1 MDEQVLHSLQWIESM
16 PSWVMFAFFF
26 FSAFMENVFPPYPGD
41 TILAFSGFL
50 AARGVM
56 SLPIVFFAGFAGS
69 VAGAFVMY
77 MLGHRAL
84 ELARRME
91 RSVSRPAW
99 LKNSLHEAVSQES
112 IEKTGLWF
120 NRYGL
125 YFVIVSRFSAGLR
138 FFVSIVAGIS
148 RVSLP
153 LYMLC
158 FALGVVLWN
167 GLLTAGG
174 YTLGRNWELV
184 LVYLK
189 LYNTVFIIVAV
200 VAVAGFVFWKW
211 RSSNIH

>member
-56 SLPIVFFAGFAGS
+56 SLSAAALAGFAGS

-77 MLGHRAL
+77 MLGHRVL
-84 ELARRME
+84 ELARRLE
-91 RSVSRPAW
+91 RTVERPAW
-99 LKNSLHEAVSQES
+99 LKKSLHEAVSEEA

-125 YFVIVSRFSAGLR
+125 YFVIVSRFSAGVR

-153 LYMLC
+153 LYLLC
-158 FALGVVLWN
+158 FALGVILWN

-174 YTLGRNWELV
+174 YMLGRNWELV
-184 LVYLK
+184 LVYLR
-189 LYNTVFIIVAV
+189 LYNTVVIVVLAL
-200 VAVAGFVFWKW
+200 AAAGFVIWKW
-211 RSSNIH
+211 RSRNIH

>member
-1 MDEQVLHSLQWIESM
+1 MDDQILHSLQWIESM
-16 PSWVMFAFFF
+16 PVWVMFAFFF

-50 AARGVM
+50 AARGAM
-56 SLPIVFFAGFAGS
+56 SLWSVAIAGFAGS

-77 MLGHRAL
+77 MLGHRVL

-99 LKNSLHEAVSQES
+99 LKKSLHEAVSQES

-120 NRYGL
+120 KRYGL
-125 YFVIVSRFSAGLR
+125 YFVIVSRFSAGVR

-153 LYMLC
+153 LYLFC
-158 FALGVVLWN
+158 FGLGVVLWN

-174 YTLGRNWELV
+174 YMLGRNWELV

-189 LYNTVFIIVAV
+189 LYNTVFI
-200 VAVAGFVFWKW
+200 AVAIAAAAGFFLWKW